1 MMHRRGTPIDCRNGT
16 FEGMDYRVRAAQLAF
31 VLATVGA
38 LVPLVMMVDGSLRLD
53 IDYKWWTW
61 PAIPAV
67 WLPAIAG
74 AVIALRHPTRGA
86 LLLGGA
92 TAIGVGVFWREY
104 GALTFGLAWLL
115 SLYIYVE
122 TGRRRGYFSS
132 PLDGTSPGPDPD
144 AGAEHEVRAGP

>member
-1 MMHRRGTPIDCRNGT
+1 
-16 FEGMDYRVRAAQLAF
+16 MDYRVRAAQLAF
-31 VLATVGA
+31 VLATAGA

-53 IDYKWWTW
+53 IAYKWWTW

-67 WLPAIAG
+67 WLPAAAG
-74 AVIALRHPTRGA
+74 AALALRHPTRGA

-104 GALTFGLAWLL
+104 GALTFGPAWLL

-122 TGRRRGYFSS
+122 TGRRRGYFSHPPEGVS
-132 PLDGTSPGPDPD
+132 PSADLD
-144 AGAEHEVRAGP
+144 AGAEHEARAGP